1 MTTAE
6 PIHPGEHLAELM
18 NELGIIQYRGCR
30 AGSGRGRPLAPGCTV
45 RPAPRRPDRPRC
57 R

>member
-1 MTTAE
+1 MTTAK
-6 PIHPGEHLAELM
+6 PIHLGEHLAELM
-18 NELGIIQYRGCR
+18 NELGITQYRGCR
-30 AGSGRGRPLAPGCTV
+30 AGSGRGQPLALGRTV